1 MPVEYICSAING
13 LLLLMYAPWYIL
25 IAGVGLCAYNVRSY
39 LRREYKVYFITKKE
53 YSGKLFA
60 KMENQFKY
68 KSVCYGVLTAATLVV
83 MILALIDFMTLM
95 I

>member
-1 MPVEYICSAING
+1 MEYACSAINM
-13 LLLLMYAPWYIL
+13 LLLLLYAPWYIL
-25 IAGVGLCAYNVRSY
+25 IAGIPLCVFNVRSY

-53 YSGKLFA
+53 YSGKLFT

-68 KSVCYGVLTAATLVV
+68 KSAYYGVLTAATLVV
-83 MILALIDFMTLM
+83 MILALIDFMEKL